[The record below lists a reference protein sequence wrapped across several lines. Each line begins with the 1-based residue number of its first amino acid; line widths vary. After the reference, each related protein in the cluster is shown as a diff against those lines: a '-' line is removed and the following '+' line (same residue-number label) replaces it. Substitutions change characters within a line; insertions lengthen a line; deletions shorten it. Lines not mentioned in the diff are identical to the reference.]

1 MTTTI
6 GLREL
11 SRNSKILDDYD
22 YVDIE
27 DKKTHEY
34 KGLLVSPKYAEEFK
48 KFLDEKISREKQD
61 MLDRIDKF
69 AGRGKIHE
77 RFNTLSSREIKEK
90 VAREKYGEG

>member
-22 YVDIE
+22 YVDVE

-34 KGLLVSPKYAEEFK
+34 KGLFISPKYADELK
-48 KFLDEKISREKQD
+48 KYLDEKIFREKQD

-69 AGRGKIHE
+69 AGKGKIHE
-77 RFNTLSSREIKEK
+77 RFNNLTSSEIREKITK
-90 VAREKYGEG
+90 EKYGED